1 MLREITAD
9 LHLHTCLSPCASL
22 DMTPKKIAAEA
33 ARKGLALIAVTDHNS
48 AENTGAVQKAA
59 EGSGLVVIPG
69 MEINTAEEVHLVALF
84 ESVKNAHEM
93 QELVFANLMAGEND
107 ENLFGMQ
114 VIATAEDEVD
124 GFNKR
129 LLIGAT
135 SLTVNAAVEAVHSL
149 GGLAV
154 AAHID
159 REMNSILSQLGFI
172 PPDLPLDGV
181 EVSSRIDVTAARK
194 RFAEYERFPFLTSS
208 DSHELHM
215 IGSVSTR
222 LLVEVPSFRELALTL
237 RGTDGRTVVY

>member
-1 MLREITAD
+1 MLHEITAD
-9 LHLHTCLSPCASL
+9 LHLHTCLSPCGSL
-22 DMTPKKIAAEA
+22 DMTPKKIVAAA
-33 ARKGLALIAVTDHNS
+33 LKKGLSLIAVTDHNS
-48 AENTGAVQKAA
+48 AENTGAVQSVA
-59 EGSGLVVIPG
+59 EGSGLTVLPG

-84 ESVKNAHEM
+84 ESVKIALEM
-93 QELVFANLMAGEND
+93 QELVFSNLMAGEND
-107 ENLFGMQ
+107 ENLFGVQ
-114 VIATAEDEVD
+114 VIATADDEVD

-181 EVSSRIDVTAARK
+181 EVSSRIDITAARE
-194 RFAEYERFPFLTSS
+194 RFTEYERFPFLTSS
-208 DSHELHM
+208 DSHELNT

-222 LLVEVPSFRELALTL
+222 LLVEVPSFKELALTL
-237 RGTDGRTVVY
+237 RGTDGRMVVY